1 MPTSLVKFNIYIY
14 MRIVVYI
21 FSLISIGS
29 SLSDKANKMKFLS
42 LTILVISENLSP
54 IYQIGTLISED
65 GSKAVVPF
73 VNDR

>member
-1 MPTSLVKFNIYIY
+1 

-21 FSLISIGS
+21 FCLISIGS

-54 IYQIGTLISED
+54 IYQVGTLISEE

-73 VNDR
+73 VNGRCHF